1 MTIQRVSH
9 LTVYVRDQQEAL
21 DWYRDKLGFEIC
33 MDNELVVPGLR
44 WLTVSPM
51 GNPDLQFVLMLAR
64 TDEDTSRVGNNL
76 MTVLST
82 DDCYAEMTRLAA
94 AGVEIV
100 DPPAAVPWGVS
111 GIIRDLY
118 GNPYNLVGP
127 AKR

>member
-1 MTIQRVSH
+1 
-9 LTVYVRDQQEAL
+9 
-21 DWYRDKLGFEIC
+21 